1 MSRTVHTVH
10 ASLHRPILL
19 AGAEQGLAIFE
30 GTLIAALLVA
40 VGPGWTTLLL
50 VALYLGIVHPLA
62 VWATGKDPMVSGVY
76 LRSLRYAGYY
86 PAAGRLPGRPAPVR
100 PSIPTISTAV

>member
-1 MSRTVHTVH
+1 VSRTVHTVH
-10 ASLHRPILL
+10 ASLHRPVLL

-40 VGPGWTTLLL
+40 VGPSLTTVLL
-50 VALYLGIVHPLA
+50 VGLYAGIVHPLA
-62 VWATGKDPMVSGVY
+62 VWATAKDPIISGVY

-86 PAAGRLPGRPAPVR
+86 PAAARLAARPPAVR
-100 PSIPTISTAV
+100 PSIPAPL